1 MSKREKL
8 RQKIKNNPNNVNFN
22 DLRTLLTNFGFVL
35 IRTSGSHHLFQY
47 NDGTQTKSITIPVH
61 GSKVKAFYV
70 KKVTDLL
77 DTLFPEDTVT
87 DKDGEEVNENE

>member
-8 RQKIKNNPNNVNFN
+8 RQKLKNNPNSVNFN
-22 DLRTLLTNFGFVL
+22 DLRTLLTNFGFML

-47 NDGTQTKSITIPVH
+47 DDGTQIKSVTIPVH
-61 GSKVKAFYV
+61 GNKVKAFYV

-77 DTLFPEDTVT
+77 DVLFPEDTIT
-87 DKDGEEVNENE
+87 DSEGEDENE